1 MSEET
6 IDLENL
12 VHRARHGGV
21 IKRMVKL
28 TEDRKAHEGFMCN
41 LHARLI
47 DSLDQPQQDA
57 VIDITLGFE
66 GATRGMGMKI
76 SSYSQRMDVGLSN
89 DDKLQDLVKLY
100 FKWATEL
107 QREKLSHAM
116 AMDVIGY
123 GKPLRDIDRDRG
135 LRKETAKRNLIK
147 CLDIYCKLRGWK
159 R

>member
-28 TEDRKAHEGFMCN
+28 TENRKAHEGFMCN

-66 GATRGMGMKI
+66 GATRGMGIKI
-76 SSYSQRMDVGLSN
+76 SSYAQRMDVGISN

-100 FKWATEL
+100 FKWATEV

-123 GKPLRDIDRDRG
+123 GKPTRDVDRDRG
-135 LRKETAKRNLIK
+135 IRRGTASANLIK
-147 CLDIYCKLRGWK
+147 CLDVYCKLRGWK